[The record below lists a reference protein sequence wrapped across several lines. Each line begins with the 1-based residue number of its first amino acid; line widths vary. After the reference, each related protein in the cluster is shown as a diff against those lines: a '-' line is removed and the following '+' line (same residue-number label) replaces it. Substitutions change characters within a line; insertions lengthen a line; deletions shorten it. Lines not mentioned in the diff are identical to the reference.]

1 MVATGFS
8 QDYQTV
14 YVLASK
20 RIPAQGV
27 TVEQIITK
35 IIAFADNIRDT
46 YGDVFCLYPDS
57 AEQTI
62 INTLRSKCAYHVI
75 GSRKYPINDRI
86 RCTDIL
92 LSSDR
97 LKIIKGNNKALDG
110 ALRTAIWDAKHPNE
124 DIRLDDGTTDIDT
137 LDAFEYSFEREMY
150 RLIRYNN
157 NKESDGE

>member
-1 MVATGFS
+1 MVATGFFP
-8 QDYQTV
+8 DYQTV
-14 YVLASK
+14 YVLASQ

-27 TVEQIITK
+27 TVEQIIAK
-35 IIAFADNIRDT
+35 IIAFADKIRDT
-46 YGDVFCLYPDS
+46 YGDVFCIYPDS

-62 INTLRSKCAYHVI
+62 INTLRSKCEYRVI

-86 RCTDIL
+86 RCVDIL

-97 LKIIKGNNKALDG
+97 LKIVDGNNKALDG
-110 ALRTAIWDAKHPNE
+110 ALKTAIWDVKHPNE

-150 RLIRYNN
+150 RLIRYKNEEN
-157 NKESDGE
+157 DGA